1 MKSHLTKVKLARD
14 LLLPPLMRPILL
26 LFLTSLAASA
36 ADENL
41 LALALR
47 AQSDFDRVELSATSS
62 LPETLACVQS
72 QAMVLPVTRP
82 TEMSLIYYRKGY
94 CELMGAAVS
103 KEHSGYRDAAHD
115 FEKAIAAWPD
125 RIKRGQ
131 AIPPV
136 SSGLRVLADAAHL
149 LADGNT
155 DPRVNHD
162 LEEAVTRPECSATD
176 MPASTCQAVA
186 AVGKL

>member
-26 LFLTSLAASA
+26 LFVTSLAASA

-47 AQSDFDRVELSATSS
+47 AQSDFDRVELSATAS

-82 TEMSLIYYRKGY
+82 TEMSLIYYRKG
-94 CELMGAAVS
+94 
-103 KEHSGYRDAAHD
+103 
-115 FEKAIAAWPD
+115 
-125 RIKRGQ
+125 
-131 AIPPV
+131 
-136 SSGLRVLADAAHL
+136 
-149 LADGNT
+149 
-155 DPRVNHD
+155 
-162 LEEAVTRPECSATD
+162 
-176 MPASTCQAVA
+176 
-186 AVGKL
+186 

>member
-1 MKSHLTKVKLARD
+1 
-14 LLLPPLMRPILL
+14 MRPILL
-26 LFLTSLAASA
+26 LFLTAFATHA

-47 AQSDFDRVELSATSS
+47 AQSDFDRVELSTTPT

-82 TEMSLIYYRKGY
+82 SELSLIYYRKGY
-94 CELMGAAVS
+94 CELMAATIT
-103 KEHSGYRDAAHD
+103 KKPTDFREAART
-115 FEKAIAAWPD
+115 FEKGEETWAE
-125 RIKRGQ
+125 RTKRPV
-131 AIPPV
+131 APPPV

-155 DPRVNHD
+155 DPRV
-162 LEEAVTRPECSATD
+162 
-176 MPASTCQAVA
+176 
-186 AVGKL
+186 